1 MNVPTPITVMRLNI
15 LQVAAQMT
23 GGKAN
28 TSENITVAEKL
39 LAWVM
44 KEGANVQNDDAP
56 ALLNTGVA
64 TGTAEGTP
72 MGGSPESRKRKPK
85 VDATA
90 AQMTVATAI
99 GPSLE
104 QASLWEQV
112 REATLNVRDNVSPE
126 KLREILTG
134 FKVEKITELV
144 GKQYQPFIDK
154 CKDAAAATVK
164 PAPAD
169 DDFGV

>member
-44 KEGANVQNDDAP
+44 KEGANVQNDDDDDAP

-64 TGTAEGTP
+64 TGAAEGTP

-85 VDATA
+85 VESSAPTATEA
-90 AQMTVATAI
+90 E
-99 GPSLE
+99 P
-104 QASLWEQV
+104 SLWEQV

-154 CKDAAAATVK
+154 CKEAAAVTVK